1 MGRRLVLLF
10 IGLLKGT
17 TPTRAFS
24 FSNKKSEYPRQ
35 YPLHYRTQQRMA
47 NVNANVTEMFGGTHS
62 WVIVDESSL
71 SPSIESTF
79 PFDGKVQPDDATILD
94 SYWLPRIVLSLVP
107 LLYGK
112 IHNIII
118 SRNSRIVD
126 IFRYISDISRLYI
139 GTNFALGSIMNDALP
154 ASAATSNRMV
164 CASITL
170 LPFLLQ
176 LKPSLRYQVLLGG
189 VFVSLGYV
197 SQSIALIDTSPA
209 MVSFLGST
217 TVLVC
222 PLLQLIVDKKP
233 IQRQTWLAA
242 VLCLSGVATLELMG
256 SSDTLSLSDNLAQ
269 LGMGDALSLLQAIG
283 FGTGIY
289 MSEKMMKQEPD
300 QALQITA
307 GMVSVTA
314 FCAMVWSLMDGWMD
328 QPNWQS
334 FGLPGL
340 LLDPEMRTIA
350 MAVVWT
356 GVVSTSVNFCVEV
369 KALGQVPSSE
379 ASVLLATEPLWASV
393 FAAAFCHERFGTND
407 FIGGT
412 LMIAACLVN
421 TVPFPELAKN
431 EKEGGR

>member
-1 MGRRLVLLF
+1 
-10 IGLLKGT
+10 
-17 TPTRAFS
+17 
-24 FSNKKSEYPRQ
+24 
-35 YPLHYRTQQRMA
+35 
-47 NVNANVTEMFGGTHS
+47 MFGGTHS

-107 LLYGK
+107 LLY
-112 IHNIII
+112 
-118 SRNSRIVD
+118 
-126 IFRYISDISRLYI
+126 

-269 LGMGDALSLLQAIG
+269 LGKGDALSLLQAIG

-334 FGLPGL
+334 LGLPGL

>member
-1 MGRRLVLLF
+1 
-10 IGLLKGT
+10 
-17 TPTRAFS
+17 
-24 FSNKKSEYPRQ
+24 
-35 YPLHYRTQQRMA
+35 MA

>member
-1 MGRRLVLLF
+1 MVL
-10 IGLLKGT
+10 
-17 TPTRAFS
+17 
-24 FSNKKSEYPRQ
+24 
-35 YPLHYRTQQRMA
+35 
-47 NVNANVTEMFGGTHS
+47 
-62 WVIVDESSL
+62 
-71 SPSIESTF
+71 
-79 PFDGKVQPDDATILD
+79 
-94 SYWLPRIVLSLVP
+94 
-107 LLYGK
+107 
-112 IHNIII
+112 
-118 SRNSRIVD
+118 
-126 IFRYISDISRLYI
+126 
-139 GTNFALGSIMNDALP
+139 
-154 ASAATSNRMV
+154 
-164 CASITL
+164 ASITL

-176 LKPSLRYQVLLGG
+176 LKPSLRHQVLLGG
-189 VFVSLGYV
+189 LFVSLGYV

-209 MVSFLGST
+209 MVSFLGAT

-222 PLLQLIVDKKP
+222 PLLQQIVDKKP

-256 SSDTLSLSDNLAQ
+256 SDASSLSENLSQ
-269 LGMGDALSLLQAIG
+269 LGMGDALSLLQAVG
-283 FGTGIY
+283 FGSGIY

-314 FCAMVWSLMDGWMD
+314 FCSMVWSLVDGWMD

-334 FGLPGL
+334 LGLPGL

-369 KALGQVPSSE
+369 KALGKVPSSE

-393 FAAAFCHERFGTND
+393 FAAAFCNEKFGTND

-421 TVPFPELAKN
+421 TMSFPELAEK

>member
-107 LLYGK
+107 LLY
-112 IHNIII
+112 
-118 SRNSRIVD
+118 
-126 IFRYISDISRLYI
+126 

-269 LGMGDALSLLQAIG
+269 LGKGDALSLLQAIG

-334 FGLPGL
+334 LGLPGL

-421 TVPFPELAKN
+421 TVPFPEFAKN
-431 EKEGGR
+431 EKGGER

>member
-1 MGRRLVLLF
+1 MKRRVALLF
-10 IGLLKGT
+10 IGLLAP
-17 TPTRAFS
+17 PTQAFS
-24 FSNKKSEYPRQ
+24 NGGLRTLRTSESPSRQ
-35 YPLHYRTQQRMA
+35 PLHFKTQQRMVH
-47 NVNANVTEMFGGTHS
+47 VNANMTELRVGTLDSSNS
-62 WVIVDESSL
+62 WFVDDTSS
-71 SPSIESTF
+71 SPIGSF
-79 PFDGKVQPDDATILD
+79 PDAKVQRDDTTISTIMD
-94 SYWLPRIVLSLVP
+94 SYWGPRIVLGLVP
-107 LLYGK
+107 VLY
-112 IHNIII
+112 
-118 SRNSRIVD
+118 
-126 IFRYISDISRLYI
+126 

-164 CASITL
+164 LASITL
-170 LPFLLQ
+170 FPFLLQ
-176 LKPSLRYQVLLGG
+176 LKPNLRYQVLLGG

-222 PLLQLIVDKKP
+222 PLLQWIFDKKP
-233 IQRQTWLAA
+233 IHLQTWLAA
-242 VLCLSGVATLELMG
+242 VLCLSGVATLELMD
-256 SSDTLSLSDNLAQ
+256 SSNTLSMSDNLSR
-269 LGMGDALSLLQAIG
+269 LGMGDALSLLQALG
-283 FGTGIY
+283 FGTGVY

-334 FGLPGL
+334 LGLPGL

-356 GVVSTSVNFCVEV
+356 GVVSTSINFTVEV
-369 KALGQVPSSE
+369 KALGKVPSSE

-393 FAAAFCHERFGTND
+393 FAAAFCHEKFGTSD
-407 FIGGT
+407 FIGGA

-421 TVPFPELAKN
+421 TVQFPGLAEN
-431 EKEGGR
+431 VEEGGR